1 MLKKIIG
8 GFSALLALIVYSAPA
23 RAAGT
28 AYFTLPSDFA
38 DNVTSTLVAVAGS
51 VLIVLALMFA
61 WRKTVKSVN
70 RS

>member
-1 MLKKIIG
+1 VNKKILSGLGLIG
-8 GFSALLALIVYSAPA
+8 LLTPMANAT
-23 RAAGT
+23 GT
-28 AYFTLPSDFA
+28 AYFTLPADFA
-38 DNVTSTLVAVAGS
+38 DNVSSTLIGVAGS